1 MDPAQQLGP
10 EALTRDEAKVRA
22 ALISDPEY
30 TIALDLTT
38 GDQTFAS
45 ETTVTFRCRQP
56 GVSSFIDLMAQSIT
70 SIELNGRTVP
80 AGMHNGHRIQLEGL
94 EAENT
99 LRVVATCAYSNS
111 GTGLHFFRDP
121 VDDLP
126 YLHTQFE
133 SREAHKVYANF
144 DQPNIKGTFEFSV
157 TAPEGWTVISNTQPV
172 EHPSPGQSGIWVF
185 ARTKRMASYITAIV
199 AGPYHVARDRHN
211 DIELGIYCRRSLAQ
225 YLDPEEIFLETKQ
238 GFDFFERYF
247 DYPYVFG
254 KYDQLFV
261 PEFNAGAMENAG
273 CVTFAEAYIFRSRT
287 TDAARENRAGTILH
301 EMAHMWFGDLVTM
314 DWWDDLWLNESF
326 ATYMGTLAQARATR
340 FTNAWTRFAQGQKLW
355 AMVQD
360 QQPTTHPIV
369 ADAPD
374 TETARTNFDGIS
386 YAKGAS
392 VLKQLVAW
400 VGEEPFMQGI
410 RAYFRRHEYG
420 NANLDAFLG
429 ALEES
434 SGRDLGAWSKEW
446 LETAGVNTFHVDLEV
461 TDGRYSTMSLE
472 QNASPEWP
480 TLRSH
485 RIGVGLYDLRDG
497 TLQRRRHVELDAI
510 GQSTPVTA
518 LIGEEEADLVL
529 PNDDDLS
536 YTKIRLDPRSLQ
548 TLTDHLAD
556 LSEPLARALSWT
568 AAIDQL
574 RDAELAARDYVRL
587 VVNNIHTETDPGAV
601 QQLLGGAAQ
610 AITVYGDP
618 ANRDAARLKL
628 AARALAALKEAEP
641 GSDLQ
646 LLWARAF
653 IANARIDEHVGI
665 VKGLLDGKVDFP
677 GLAIDTDLRW
687 MIVQSLAGLGVID
700 DRVIEAELRRDP
712 TDQGHRY
719 AAGARAARPTP
730 EAKAEAWARVVAES
744 ATPLATIRSLIGAF
758 GRFDQAHLIEQYRRK
773 YFDAILTMWSG
784 RPVEVAMTFV
794 DGMYP
799 MVLMSPELIAETDA
813 WLQAHPDAA
822 PPIHRYLIENRDD
835 VARALKAR
843 ALDALAGPAKE

>member
-1 MDPAQQLGP
+1 MDPAQHLGP
-10 EALTRDEAKVRA
+10 EALTREEARVRA

-30 TIALDLTT
+30 TVSLDLTQ
-38 GDQTFAS
+38 GEKTFTS
-45 ETTVTFRCRQP
+45 ETTVTFRCAEP
-56 GVSSFIDLMAQSIT
+56 GASTFIDLTAPSVA
-70 SIELNGRTVP
+70 SIELNGEPLALDV
-80 AGMHNGHRIQLEGL
+80 HNGHRIKLEGL
-94 EAENT
+94 KPANT
-99 LRVVATCAYSNS
+99 LHVVATCAFSNS

-121 VDDLP
+121 VDGKP

-144 DQPNIKGTFEFSV
+144 DQPNIKGTFEFTV
-157 TAPEGWTVISNTQPV
+157 AAPEGWLVISNTETVEQP
-172 EHPSPGQSGIWVF
+172 SGGAPGTWRF
-185 ARTKRMASYITAIV
+185 ERTKRMSSYITAIV
-199 AGPYHVARDRHN
+199 AGPYHVVRDRHN
-211 DIELGIYCRRSLAQ
+211 DIELGIFCRQSLAQ
-225 YLDPEEIFLETKQ
+225 YLDHEEIFTITKQ
-238 GFDFFERYF
+238 GFDFFEHYF
-247 DYPYVFG
+247 SYPYVFG

-273 CVTFAEAYIFRSRT
+273 CVTFTEAYIFRSRT

-326 ATYMGTLAQARATR
+326 ATYMGTLSQARATR
-340 FTNAWTRFAQGQKLW
+340 FTNAWTRFSQGQKLW

-400 VGEEPFMQGI
+400 VGEEPFIEGI
-410 RAYFRRHEYG
+410 RNYFRRFEFG

-429 ALEES
+429 ALEEA
-434 SGRDLGAWSKEW
+434 SGRDLGQWSKEW
-446 LETAGVNTFHVDLEV
+446 LETAGVNTFQADLDV
-461 TDGRYSTMSLE
+461 KHGAYAAISLE
-472 QNASPEWP
+472 QTAPGDHP

-485 RIGVGLYDLRDG
+485 RIGVGLYDLADG
-497 TLQRRRHVELDAI
+497 SLRRRRHVELDAV
-510 GQSTPVTA
+510 GASTPVKD
-518 LIGEEEADLVL
+518 LLGEREADLVL

-536 YTKIRLDPRSLQ
+536 YTKIRLDKRSLG
-548 TLTDHLAD
+548 TLTEHLAD
-556 LSEPLARALSWT
+556 LADPLARALCWT

-574 RDAELAARDYVRL
+574 RDAELPARDYVRL

-610 AITVYGDP
+610 AITLYGDP
-618 ANRDAARLKL
+618 KNRDAARLQL
-628 AARALAALKEAEP
+628 ASRSLESLRAAEP

-646 LLWARAF
+646 LLWARAL
-653 IANARIDEHVGI
+653 ISNARIDEHVAIGR
-665 VKGLLDGKVDFP
+665 GLLDGTTSFE
-677 GLAIDTDLRW
+677 GLTVDTDLRW
-687 MIVQSLAGLGVID
+687 LIVHALAGLGVADDAVID
-700 DRVIEAELRRDP
+700 AELGRDP
-712 TDQGHRY
+712 TDQGQRY

-730 EAKAEAWARVVAES
+730 EAKAEAWSRIVDHS
-744 ATPLATIRSLIGAF
+744 DTPLATIRALIGGF
-758 GRFDQAHLIEQYRRK
+758 IRFDQAELIEPYRK
-773 YFDAILTMWSG
+773 PYFDSIEPMWES
-784 RPVEVAMTFV
+784 RPVEVAVTFV

-799 MVLMSPELIAETDA
+799 LPLMSQELIGETREY
-813 WLQAHPDAA
+813 LEAHVDAA

-835 VARALKAR
+835 AARALKAR
-843 ALDALAGPAKE
+843 AVDAAAGASE

>member
-30 TIALDLTT
+30 TVALDLTK
-38 GDQTFAS
+38 GEETFAS
-45 ETTVTFRCRQP
+45 ETTVTFRCSQS
-56 GVSSFIDLMAQSIT
+56 GASTFIDLTAASVA
-70 SIELNGRTVP
+70 SIELNGAPVP
-80 AGMHNGHRIQLEGL
+80 LDTHNGHRIRLDGL
-94 EAENT
+94 KAENS
-99 LRVVATCAYSNS
+99 LHVVATCAFSNS

-121 VDDLP
+121 VDGLP

-144 DQPNIKGTFEFSV
+144 DQPNIKGTFAFSV
-157 TAPEGWTVISNTQPV
+157 TSPEGWTVISNTPPV
-172 EHPSPGQSGIWVF
+172 EQPSPGEGGPWVF
-185 ARTKRMASYITAIV
+185 GRTKRMSSYITAIV

-225 YLDPEEIFLETKQ
+225 YLDPDEIFQVTKQ

-273 CVTFAEAYIFRSRT
+273 CITFAEAYIFRSRT

-340 FTNAWTRFAQGQKLW
+340 FTNAWTRFSQRQKLW

-400 VGEEPFMQGI
+400 VGEEPFIEGI
-410 RAYFRRHEYG
+410 RAYFRRYEYG
-420 NANLDAFLG
+420 NADLEAFLG

-446 LETAGVNTFHVDLEV
+446 LETAGVNTFHVDSDVE
-461 TDGRYSTMSLE
+461 DGAYAAMTLE
-472 QNASPEWP
+472 QSASPDWP

-485 RIGVGLYDLRDG
+485 RIGVGLYDLVDG
-497 TLQRRRHVELDAI
+497 SLQRRRHVELDAV
-510 GQSTPVTA
+510 GSSTAVTE
-518 LIGEEEADLVL
+518 LVGEAQADRVL
-529 PNDDDLS
+529 PNADD
-536 YTKIRLDPRSLQ
+536 P
-548 TLTDHLAD
+548 
-556 LSEPLARALSWT
+556 
-568 AAIDQL
+568 
-574 RDAELAARDYVRL
+574 
-587 VVNNIHTETDPGAV
+587 
-601 QQLLGGAAQ
+601 
-610 AITVYGDP
+610 
-618 ANRDAARLKL
+618 
-628 AARALAALKEAEP
+628 
-641 GSDLQ
+641 
-646 LLWARAF
+646 
-653 IANARIDEHVGI
+653 
-665 VKGLLDGKVDFP
+665 
-677 GLAIDTDLRW
+677 
-687 MIVQSLAGLGVID
+687 
-700 DRVIEAELRRDP
+700 
-712 TDQGHRY
+712 
-719 AAGARAARPTP
+719 
-730 EAKAEAWARVVAES
+730 
-744 ATPLATIRSLIGAF
+744 
-758 GRFDQAHLIEQYRRK
+758 
-773 YFDAILTMWSG
+773 
-784 RPVEVAMTFV
+784 
-794 DGMYP
+794 
-799 MVLMSPELIAETDA
+799 
-813 WLQAHPDAA
+813 
-822 PPIHRYLIENRDD
+822 
-835 VARALKAR
+835 
-843 ALDALAGPAKE
+843 

>member
-1 MDPAQQLGP
+1 MA
-10 EALTRDEAKVRA
+10 RS
-22 ALISDPEY
+22 IS
-30 TIALDLTT
+30 
-38 GDQTFAS
+38 
-45 ETTVTFRCRQP
+45 
-56 GVSSFIDLMAQSIT
+56 
-70 SIELNGRTVP
+70 SIELNGRAIP
-80 AGMHNGHRIQLEGL
+80 ADAHNGHRITLEGL
-94 EAENT
+94 GAENT

-121 VDDLP
+121 VDGLP

-144 DQPNIKGTFEFSV
+144 DQPNIKGTFAFSV
-157 TAPEGWTVISNTQPV
+157 KAPEEWIVISNTPV
-172 EHPSPGQSGIWVF
+172 IEQPSPGASGTWVF
-185 ARTKRMASYITAIV
+185 PRTKRMSSYITAIV

-225 YLDPEEIFLETKQ
+225 YLDPDEIFQITKQ

-340 FTNAWTRFAQGQKLW
+340 FTNAWTRFSQGQKLW

-400 VGEEPFMQGI
+400 VGEEPFIEGI
-410 RAYFRRHEYG
+410 RGYFRRHEYG
-420 NANLDAFLG
+420 NADLDAFLG

-446 LETAGVNTFHVDLEV
+446 LETAGVNTFRVDLEV
-461 TDGRYSTMSLE
+461 TDGRYSAMSLE
-472 QNASPEWP
+472 QSAVPEWP

-485 RIGVGLYDLRDG
+485 RIGAGLYDLHDG
-497 TLQRRRHVELDAI
+497 TLQRRRHVELDAV
-510 GQSTPVTA
+510 GPSTPVAA
-518 LIGEEEADLVL
+518 LIGEEEANFVL

-574 RDAELAARDYVRL
+574 RFAELAARDYVRL

-618 ANRDAARLKL
+618 ANRDDARLKL
-628 AARALAALKEAEP
+628 ATRALTALKEADH

-653 IANARIDEHVGI
+653 IANARSDEHVAA
-665 VKGLLDGKVDFP
+665 VKGLLEGKTTFS
-677 GLAIDTDLRW
+677 GLAIDTDMRW
-687 MIVQSLAGLGVID
+687 LIVHSLAGLGVID
-700 DRVIEAELRRDP
+700 DGVISAELNRDP
-712 TDQGHRY
+712 TDQGQRY

-730 EAKAEAWARVVAES
+730 EAKAEAWTRIVDDP
-744 ATPLATIRSLIGAF
+744 TTTLATIRSLIGGF
-758 GRFDQAHLIEQYRRK
+758 GRFDQAHLIEPYRKK
-773 YFDAILTMWSG
+773 YFDAILTMWSS

-799 MVLMSPELIAETDA
+799 HALTSEELIGETDA
-813 WLQAHPDAA
+813 YLEAHPEAA
-822 PPIHRYLIENRDD
+822 PPIHRYLMENRDD

-843 ALDALAGPAKE
+843 ELDAQAGARKE

>member
-1 MDPAQQLGP
+1 MDAGQQLGP
-10 EALTRDEAKVRA
+10 EALTRDEARVRA
-22 ALISDPEY
+22 VLISDPEY
-30 TIALDLTT
+30 QVTLDLTS
-38 GDQTFAS
+38 GDRTFGS
-45 ETTVTFRCRQP
+45 DTTIRFRCSEP
-56 GVSSFIDLMAQSIT
+56 GASTFLDLMAPSVDL
-70 SIELNGRTVP
+70 IELNGTRLSPNV
-80 AGMHNGHRIQLEGL
+80 HDGHRIRLEGL
-94 EAENT
+94 QAENT
-99 LRVVATCAYSNS
+99 IRIVATCAYSNS

-121 VDDLP
+121 VDGHP

-144 DQPNIKGTFEFSV
+144 DQPNIKGTFEFKV
-157 TAPEGWTVISNTQPV
+157 VAPAGWTVVSNTEASEQPAD
-172 EHPSPGQSGIWVF
+172 GAAGTWVF
-185 ARTKRMASYITAIV
+185 PPTKRMSSYITAIV
-199 AGPYHVARDRHN
+199 AGPYHSVSDRHEN
-211 DIELGIYCRRSLAQ
+211 IDLRIFCRQSLAR
-225 YLDPEEIFLETKQ
+225 YLDPDEIFVITKQ
-238 GFDFFERYF
+238 GFGFFERYF
-247 DYPYVFG
+247 GYPYVFG

-326 ATYMGTLAQARATR
+326 ATYMGTLSQARATR

-400 VGEEPFMQGI
+400 VGEEPFIEGI
-410 RAYFRRHEYG
+410 RNYFRRHEYA
-420 NANLDAFLG
+420 NADLDAFLG

-446 LETAGVNTFHVDLEV
+446 LETAGINTFRAQATV
-461 TDGRYSTMSLE
+461 TDGTYSALSLE
-472 QNASPEWP
+472 QSATADHP

-485 RIGVGLYDLRDG
+485 RIGVGLYDLADG
-497 TLQRRRHVELDAI
+497 ALRRRRYVELDAV
-510 GQSTPVTA
+510 GAGTTVNE
-518 LIGEEEADLVL
+518 LLGEREADLVL
-529 PNDDDLS
+529 PNDDDHS
-536 YTKIRLDPRSLQ
+536 YVKIRLDPRSLR
-548 TLTDHLAD
+548 TITEHLAD
-556 LSEPLARALSWT
+556 LDEPLARALCWT
-568 AAIDQL
+568 AAADQL
-574 RDAELAARDYVRL
+574 REAEMPARDYVRL

-601 QQLLGGAAQ
+601 QQLLGSAAQ

-618 ANRDAARLKL
+618 ANRDGARLSL
-628 AARALAALKEAEP
+628 ATRALQALKEAEP

-653 IANARIDEHVGI
+653 ISNVRIDEHVAI
-665 VKGLLDGKVDFP
+665 VKGLLEGSTGFDRLVV
-677 GLAIDTDLRW
+677 DTDLRW
-687 MIVQSLAGLGVID
+687 LIVQTLAGIGAIDDSVID
-700 DRVIEAELRRDP
+700 AELRRDP
-712 TDQGHRY
+712 TDQGERF

-730 EAKAEAWARVVAES
+730 EAKAETWRRIVEDP
-744 ATPLATIRSLIGAF
+744 TTTLATIRSLIGGFA
-758 GRFDQAHLIEQYRRK
+758 RFDQAELIEPYRQR
-773 YFDAILTMWSG
+773 YFDAIMRIWET

-799 MVLMSPELIAETDA
+799 LVLMGEELMAETDA
-813 WLQAHPDAA
+813 YLAAHPDAA
-822 PPIHRYLIENRDD
+822 PPIRRYLMENRDD
-835 VARALKAR
+835 AARALRAR
-843 ALDALAGPAKE
+843 ALDSGAALQE

>member
-30 TIALDLTT
+30 TVALDLTK
-38 GDQTFAS
+38 GEETFAS
-45 ETTVTFRCRQP
+45 ETTVTFRCSKP
-56 GVSSFIDLMAQSIT
+56 GTSTFIDLTAPSVA
-70 SIELNGRTVP
+70 SIELNGAPVP
-80 AGMHNGHRIQLEGL
+80 LDAHNGHRIRLDGL
-94 EAENT
+94 TAENT
-99 LRVVATCAYSNS
+99 LHVVATCAFSNS

-121 VDDLP
+121 VDGLP

-133 SREAHKVYANF
+133 SREAHKAYANF

-157 TAPEGWTVISNTQPV
+157 TAPEGWLVVSNTEAFEQP
-172 EHPSPGQSGIWVF
+172 SSGAGTWRF
-185 ARTKRMASYITAIV
+185 ARTQRMSSYITAIV
-199 AGPYHVARDRHN
+199 AGPYHVVRDRHN
-211 DIELGIYCRRSLAQ
+211 DIDLGIYCRRSLAQ
-225 YLDPEEIFLETKQ
+225 YLDPDEIFLVTKQ
-238 GFDFFERYF
+238 GFDFFEKYF
-247 DYPYVFG
+247 GYPYVFG

-273 CVTFAEAYIFRSRT
+273 CITFAEAYIFRSRT
-287 TDAARENRAGTILH
+287 TDAARVNRAGTILH

-340 FTNAWTRFAQGQKLW
+340 FTNAWTRFSQGQKLW

-400 VGEEPFMQGI
+400 VGEEPFIEGI
-410 RAYFRRHEYG
+410 RGYFRRYEYG
-420 NANLDAFLG
+420 NADLDAFLG
-429 ALEES
+429 ALEGS

-446 LETAGVNTFHVDLEV
+446 LETAGVNTFHVALEV
-461 TDGRYSTMSLE
+461 KDGAYTAMTLE
-472 QNASPEWP
+472 QSAPPDWP

-485 RIGVGLYDLRDG
+485 RIGVGLYDLVDG
-497 TLQRRRHVELDAI
+497 SLQRRRHVELDAV
-510 GQSTPVTA
+510 GSSTAVTE
-518 LIGEEEADLVL
+518 LVGEAQADLVL

-536 YTKIRLDPRSLQ
+536 YTKIRLDKRSLE

-556 LSEPLARALSWT
+556 LADPLARALCWT

-610 AITVYGDP
+610 AITLYGDP
-618 ANRDAARLKL
+618 ANRDAARLQL
-628 AARALAALKEAEP
+628 AMRALESLKAAEP

-646 LLWARAF
+646 LVWARAF
-653 IANARIDEHVGI
+653 ISNARTDEHVAI
-665 VKGLLDGKVDFP
+665 ARGLLAGKTTFE
-677 GLAIDTDLRW
+677 GLSVDTDLRW
-687 MIVQSLAGLGVID
+687 LIVQGLAGLGAIE
-700 DRVIEAELRRDP
+700 DRVIDAELDRDP
-712 TDQGHRY
+712 TDQGQRY
-719 AAGARAARPTP
+719 AAGARAAQPTA
-730 EAKAEAWARVVAES
+730 EAKAEAWSRIVDDPH
-744 ATPLATIRSLIGAF
+744 TPLATIRSLIANF
-758 GRFDQAHLIEQYRRK
+758 GRFDQAELIEPYRRR
-773 YFDAILTMWSG
+773 YFDSIEAMWNS
-784 RPVEVAMTFV
+784 RPVEVAVTVV

-799 MVLMSPELIAETDA
+799 LALMSPDLIAETDA
-813 WLQAHPDAA
+813 YLEAHTDAA
-822 PPIHRYLIENRDD
+822 PPIRRYLIENRDD
-835 VARALKAR
+835 AERALKAR
-843 ALDALAGPAKE
+843 ALDAAAGAATE

>member
-1 MDPAQQLGP
+1 MEQAQQLGP
-10 EALTRDEAKVRA
+10 EALTRDEARTRA

-30 TIALDLTT
+30 TIALDLTG

-45 ETTVTFRCRQP
+45 ETTVRFRCAEP
-56 GVSSFIDLMAQSIT
+56 GASTFIDLTGPSVSA
-70 SIELNGRTVP
+70 IELNGRALP
-80 AGMHNGHRIQLEGL
+80 LDAHNGHRIALEGL

-99 LRVVATCAYSNS
+99 LHVVATCAYSNS

-121 VDDLP
+121 VDDNP

-133 SREAHKVYANF
+133 SREAHKVFANF
-144 DQPNIKGTFEFSV
+144 DQPNIKGTFAFSV
-157 TAPEGWTVISNTQPV
+157 NAPARWTVVSNMQTVEQPAD
-172 EHPSPGQSGIWVF
+172 GAAGTWVF
-185 ARTKRMASYITAIV
+185 ERTKRMSSYITAIV
-199 AGPYHVARDRHN
+199 AGPYHVVRDRHKS
-211 DIELGIYCRRSLAQ
+211 IELGIFCRQSLAQ
-225 YLDPEEIFLETKQ
+225 YLDSDEIVQITKQ
-238 GFDFFERYF
+238 GFDFFEEYF

-340 FTNAWTRFAQGQKLW
+340 FTNAWTRFSQGQKLW

-400 VGEEPFMQGI
+400 VGEEPFINGV
-410 RAYFRRHEYG
+410 RGYFRRYEYG

-429 ALEES
+429 ALEEA

-446 LETAGVNTFHVDLEV
+446 LETAGLNAFRLDLEV
-461 TDGRYSTMSLE
+461 KDGRYTTVSLE
-472 QNASPEWP
+472 QSATPEFP

-485 RIGVGLYDLRDG
+485 RIGIGLYDLRDG
-497 TLQRRRHVELDAI
+497 ALVRRRHVQLDAV
-510 GQSTPVTA
+510 GASTPVA
-518 LIGEEEADLVL
+518 DLIGEEEADLVL
-529 PNDDDLS
+529 PNDDDLT
-536 YTKIRLDPRSLQ
+536 YTKIRLDPHSLR
-548 TLTDHLAD
+548 TLTEHLAD
-556 LSEPLARALSWT
+556 LDEPRARALSWT

-574 RDAELAARDYVRL
+574 RDAELAARDYLRL
-587 VVNNIHTETDPGAV
+587 VVKNIHTETDPGAV

-610 AITVYGDP
+610 AITVFGDP
-618 ANRDAARLKL
+618 ANRDAARLQL
-628 AARALAALKEAEP
+628 ATRARRGLDEAEP

-653 IANARIDEHVGI
+653 IANARTDEHVG
-665 VKGLLDGKVDFP
+665 VVRGLLEGTQSFE
-677 GLAIDTDLRW
+677 GLAVDTDLRW
-687 MIVQSLAGLGVID
+687 LIVQSLAGLGAID
-700 DRVIEAELRRDP
+700 EPVIEAEFKRDP
-712 TDQGHRY
+712 TDQGRRY
-719 AAGARAARPTP
+719 AAGARAARPTA
-730 EAKAEAWARVVAES
+730 EAKAEAWTRIVDDGS
-744 ATPLATIRSLIGAF
+744 TPLATIRSLVGGF
-758 GRFDQAHLIEQYRRK
+758 SRFDQAHLIEPYKQRF
-773 YFDAILTMWSG
+773 FDTIQKVWDTK
-784 RPVEVAMTFV
+784 PVEVAMTFV

-799 MVLMSPELIAETDA
+799 IVLMSPQLIAETDA
-813 WLQAHPDAA
+813 YLDAHPDAA
-822 PPIHRYLIENRDD
+822 PPVRRYLIENRDD
-835 VARALKAR
+835 VARALRAR
-843 ALDALAGPAKE
+843 ELDAKAG